1 MIQTIKNG
9 EIGVILGLD
18 LITQKIQKGIQ
29 KEELKEI
36 LITLLDKEITL
47 IINLMVILSDK

>member
-9 EIGVILGLD
+9 EIGVILELD